1 MRTEHNIGDTVYIL
15 LEDVIRP
22 VTITAININKH
33 GIKYDIEHVNSEGFK
48 IHTGIGE
55 KFVFKKVSDVIKY
68 LMGEYNDYWRIKGD
82 YDLSRMP
89 TNISTKEE

>member
-1 MRTEHNIGDTVYIL
+1 MRTEYNIGDTVYIL

-22 VTITAININKH
+22 VTITAITANKH
-33 GIKYDIEHVNSEGFK
+33 GIKYDIEHVNPEGFK
-48 IHTGIGE
+48 IHIGIGE

-68 LMGEYNDYWRIKGD
+68 LMEEYNDYWRIKGD